1 MTKDRGTIRLIGIIF
16 TSVSPGLMLDTAS
29 FFLWFLG
36 FRAADDDGQKERQGN
51 SIVSTL
57 YLAMLEVA
65 GISAPTSPVS
75 RMSALR
81 ASKFSRTFTIS
92 IFVRMPVDSIRI

>member
-1 MTKDRGTIRLIGIIF
+1 
-16 TSVSPGLMLDTAS
+16 MLDAAS
-29 FFLWFLG
+29 FFLWFLD

-65 GISAPTSPVS
+65 GNSAPTSPVS

-81 ASKFSRTFTIS
+81 ASSRTFTTS
-92 IFVRMPVDSIRI
+92 IFVRMSVDSIRI